1 MEKLNYR
8 MNPEDVSQCK
18 YKVNPAI
25 YETAYYDAGIMF
37 DGYSKKVAM
46 EFDDFYTE
54 WYCGYYPPDGYMYIN
69 DIDELIFDK
78 LTDEDKEKIRNYLK
92 KIVIKL

>member
-1 MEKLNYR
+1 MEKVEWQT
-8 MNPEDVSQCK
+8 NPKDLSQCK

-25 YETAYYDAGIMF
+25 YETAYYESGITF
-37 DGYSKKVAM
+37 EGYSREIAM
-46 EFDDFYTE
+46 EFDRFYSK

-69 DIDELIFDK
+69 DIEELVFDK
-78 LTDEDKEKIRNYLK
+78 LTNEDKEKIRNYLK

>member
-1 MEKLNYR
+1 MEKMNNYR
-8 MNPEDVSQCK
+8 F
-18 YKVNPAI
+18 KVNPAE
-25 YETAYYDAGIMF
+25 YETAYYNAGIKS
-37 DGYSKKVAM
+37 DKYSSDFIY
-46 EFDDFYTE
+46 EFNKFYSD
-54 WYCGYYPPDGYMYIN
+54 WYTGYYPPDGYMYIN